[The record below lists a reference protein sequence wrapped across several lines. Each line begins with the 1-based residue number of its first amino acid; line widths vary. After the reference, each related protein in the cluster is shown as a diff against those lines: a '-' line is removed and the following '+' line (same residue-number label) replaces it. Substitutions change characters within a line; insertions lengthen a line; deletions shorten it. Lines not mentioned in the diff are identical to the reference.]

1 MATDITVGIS
11 GAAGMGMQ
19 SISFTLAKSFLR
31 AGYNV
36 FVWQDVM
43 SRIRG
48 GNNTSIIRVSTSPVN
63 SIKEEFDVL
72 VALDL
77 SAIKK
82 NALKVKEGG
91 VLLYDGDKQRAEQPK
106 AGWVSVSFE
115 KLAVSAG
122 GDKIMINSVATGAV
136 LALLGADVI
145 KECEGVITELFS
157 RKGEEV
163 VSGNI
168 EAVKAGI
175 AAVTPG
181 VSGKFLLAPTLK
193 VNSKNRILIN
203 GSEALGIGAVSAGLK
218 FYSGYPMSPATSI
231 MEYVAAKAREYGIVL
246 EQAED
251 EIAAVN
257 MAIGAGYGGVRAMTC
272 TSGGGFALMVEG
284 VSLAG
289 MTETP
294 VVIGISQRPGPA
306 TGFPTRTE
314 QGDLNMALFAGHGD
328 FARVILAPATAAD
341 APLIMSRAF
350 NLAEKYQVP
359 VFVLSD
365 QYFNDSSFSVDLAD
379 VRVEPVNRG
388 GLLAEFPG
396 NYSYK
401 RYDLSEGRVSR
412 RLIPGAKD
420 QVVYA
425 DSDEHTEEGHI
436 TESAELRLK
445 MVDKRAGKLR
455 EIASDMEQPVY
466 FGGEKP
472 ETVFVSWGSS
482 FGAVKEAAETLS
494 ASGKPAGLLH
504 FTNIWPLPE
513 LKFKFN
519 ESAVKRY
526 ICVEN
531 NYSGQFADILEKHSG
546 LRFTARVLRYD
557 GHPLTAEFIIRGLEG

>member
-1 MATDITVGIS
+1 MSKDVTIGIS

-48 GNNTSIIRVSTSPVN
+48 GNNTSIIRISTSPVN
-63 SIKEEFDVL
+63 SIKEKFDIL

-77 SAIKK
+77 LAIKR
-82 NALKVKEGG
+82 NALRVQDGG
-91 VLLYDGDKQRAEQPK
+91 ILLYDGDKQRAEVLK
-106 AGWVSVSFE
+106 AGWVSVPFD

-122 GDKIMINSVATGAV
+122 GDKIMVNSVATGAV
-136 LALLGADVI
+136 LALLGADII
-145 KECEGVITELFS
+145 KECEGVIKELFS
-157 RKGEEV
+157 KKGTEV

-168 EAVKAGI
+168 KAVNAGI

-181 VSGKFLLAPTLK
+181 VSGKFMLAPTLK
-193 VNSKNRILIN
+193 VNSKNKILIN

-251 EIAAVN
+251 EIAAIN

-272 TSGGGFALMVEG
+272 TSGGGFALMIEG

-314 QGDLNMALFAGHGD
+314 QGDLNMVLFAGHGD

-341 APLIMSRAF
+341 GPLIMSRAF

-365 QYFNDSSFSVDLAD
+365 QYFNDSSFSVNLAD
-379 VRVEPVNRG
+379 VRADPVSRG

-396 NYSYK
+396 NYNYK
-401 RYDLSEGRVSR
+401 RYDLSAGRVSP
-412 RLIPGAKD
+412 RLIPGAKN

-436 TESAELRLK
+436 TESAELRVK
-445 MVDKRAGKLR
+445 MVDKRAGKLA
-455 EIASDMEQPVY
+455 EIVSDMDQPVY
-466 FGGEKP
+466 FGSEKP
-472 ETVFVSWGSS
+472 ETVLVSWGSS
-482 FGAVKEAAETLS
+482 FGAVKEAADLLN

-513 LKFKFN
+513 IKLKFN
-519 ESAVKRY
+519 ESAVKRF
-526 ICVEN
+526 ICAEN
-531 NYSGQFADILEKHSG
+531 NYSGQFADLLEKNTK
-546 LRFTARVLRYD
+546 LRFSRRILRYD
-557 GHPLTAEFIIRGLEG
+557 GHPLTAEYIVGGLEG

>member
-1 MATDITVGIS
+1 MRKDITVGIS

-19 SISFTLAKSFLR
+19 SISYTLAKSFLR
-31 AGYNV
+31 AGYCV

-48 GNNTSIIRVSTSPVN
+48 GNNTSIIRISTSPVN
-63 SIKEEFDVL
+63 SIKEGFDVL

-77 SAIKK
+77 LAIKR
-82 NALKVKEGG
+82 NALKVNDGG
-91 VLLYDGDKQRAEQPK
+91 VLVYDGEKQRAEQPK
-106 AGWVSVSFE
+106 AGWISVPFE
-115 KLAVSAG
+115 KLAAEAG
-122 GDKIMINSVATGAV
+122 GDKIMMNSVATGAV
-136 LALLGADVI
+136 LALLGSDVI
-145 KECEGVITELFS
+145 KECEGVIAELFLK
-157 RKGEEV
+157 KGEQV

-168 EAVKAGI
+168 RSVKAGI

-181 VSGKFLLAPTLK
+181 VSGKFMLSPTLK
-193 VNSKNRILIN
+193 TNSENKVLIN
-203 GSEALGIGAVSAGLK
+203 GSEALGLGAVSAGLK

-231 MEYVAAKAREYGIVL
+231 MEYVAAKSREYGIVM

-251 EIAAVN
+251 EIAAIN
-257 MAIGAGYGGVRAMTC
+257 MAVGAGYGGVRSMTC
-272 TSGGGFALMVEG
+272 TSGGGFALMIEG

-328 FARVILAPATAAD
+328 FARVILAPASASD
-341 APLIMSRAF
+341 GPMIMSRAF

-365 QYFNDSSFSVDLAD
+365 QYFNDSTFSVDLKSVTA
-379 VRVEPVNRG
+379 EPIDRG
-388 GLLAEFPG
+388 DLLAEFSG
-396 NYSYK
+396 NYNYK
-401 RYDLSEGRVSR
+401 RYDLSGGRVSA

-420 QVVYA
+420 QAVYA

-436 TESAELRLK
+436 TESAEIRLK
-445 MVDKRAGKLR
+445 MVDKRAGKIT
-455 EIASDMEQPVY
+455 EIASEMEQPVY
-466 FGGEKP
+466 FGSEKP
-472 ETVFVSWGSS
+472 ETVLVSWGSS
-482 FGAVKEAAETLS
+482 LGAVKEAADMLNT
-494 ASGKPAGLLH
+494 SGKPAGALH

-513 LKFKFN
+513 LKLGFNFK
-519 ESAVKRY
+519 SVKKFVS
-526 ICVEN
+526 VEN
-531 NYSGQFADILEKHSG
+531 NYSGQFADLLEQHTK
-546 LRFTARVLRYD
+546 LRFGRRILRYD